1 MEKSLKEMEKEKRA
15 WQQSEIKRRERI
27 AREKGEKV
35 YGYVVADQVSTTRD
49 KALAARYNAQNRF
62 FGMNKFQQ
70 AIAKLTGQYRKFSK
84 LWDKSVSPD
93 LSKEE
98 KEQAANEL
106 NRMFRR

>member
-1 MEKSLKEMEKEKRA
+1 MEKSWKEVEKEKRA

-27 AREKGEKV
+27 ARDNGDKV
-35 YGYVVADQVSTTRD
+35 YGYVIADQVRTTHD
-49 KALAARYNAQNRF
+49 KAFAARYNAQNRF
-62 FGMNKFQQ
+62 YGMNKFQQ

-98 KEQAANEL
+98 KEQAANDL
-106 NRMFRR
+106 NKMFRR